1 MFEDLLEMQE
11 RGARDRALGRS
22 LADNPMSKPDMLP
35 ITDLQEWFSMFEAW
49 RFGWSIEDAMAGHID
64 MPREGHAVSGNGRA
78 LSGDSRGARRA

>member
-64 MPREGHAVSGNGRA
+64 MREGHAVSGNGRA
-78 LSGDSRGARRA
+78 VSGNSRGARRA

>member
-22 LADNPMSKPDMLP
+22 LADNPMSKPDVLP
-35 ITDLQEWFSMFEAW
+35 ITDLQQWFSMFDAW

-64 MPREGHAVSGNGRA
+64 MPRDSHTMPRNGRA
-78 LSGDSRGARRA
+78 VPRDGRAARRA